1 MNASIALM
9 GLLLL
14 GLLGLVLYAPK
25 VGEHKRDAKVRALA
39 KMSRHARRHN
49 TVVRYHNGVPF
60 VVTHQRRGLVYML
73 EGRNVSRE
81 RLVRAL
87 GHGGEAVVSKVEQE
101 EAMTAPNP
109 THLTLLS

>member
-1 MNASIALM
+1 MTASIALM
-9 GLLLL
+9 GLLLM

-25 VGEHKRDAKVRALA
+25 MGEHSRDAKVRALA

-101 EAMTAPNP
+101 EAMTAPSP
-109 THLTLLS
+109 THLTMLG

>member
-1 MNASIALM
+1 MNTSIALM

-14 GLLGLVLYAPK
+14 ALIWLVLYAPK
-25 VGEHKRDAKVRALA
+25 MGEQSRDAKVRALA

-73 EGRNVSRE
+73 EGRTVSRE

-87 GHGGEAVVSKVEQE
+87 GHGGETVVSKVEQE

-109 THLTLLS
+109 THLTMLG